1 MLNSLVVAIETE
13 KISARSLIDCSRLYA
28 LCIDPLANTL
38 SPTSDETPSSLLTLL
53 ESWAGR
59 YAKSVETGDQ
69 DRVRDIGREMLQWL
83 NQGSVLS
90 NWLSDSRREL
100 EIALTIGDEN
110 ANALLAA
117 PWEVLADENG
127 FLAEDRMKLFLP
139 LRRVAP
145 EATITEP
152 DHSDL
157 SLLFMAAAPE
167 GQHELDYEAE
177 EATILEATRGLRTRQ
192 PLVHLTVEES
202 GELDVL
208 AEQHAAAGPFDILHL
223 SCHGDIVETE
233 GEMRHVLLLETE
245 KGGVDSVEP
254 DRLLTA
260 LGEKVPPL
268 VFLSTCHTG
277 QRGLAS
283 RVPGIEGRRDG
294 FAETA
299 KLFSGV

>member
-1 MLNSLVVAIETE
+1 
-13 KISARSLIDCSRLYA
+13 
-28 LCIDPLANTL
+28 
-38 SPTSDETPSSLLTLL
+38 
-53 ESWAGR
+53 
-59 YAKSVETGDQ
+59 
-69 DRVRDIGREMLQWL
+69 MLQWL

-202 GELDVL
+202 GELGVL

-299 KLFSGV
+299 KLFNGV